1 MRPSEINLPLAR
13 LARASYIKAMN
24 PLFVTLIGI
33 ALLAVLGVL
42 FAGLFSM
49 ARGGEFNKK
58 HGNKLMRWR
67 VGLQGVALVLLALA
81 FLVGKD

>member
-1 MRPSEINLPLAR
+1 MPLAR
-13 LARASYIKAMN
+13 LAHAGYIRAMN
-24 PLFVTLIGI
+24 PLFATLIGI

>member
-1 MRPSEINLPLAR
+1 LPLAR
-13 LARASYIKAMN
+13 LACAGYIRAMN
-24 PLFVTLIGI
+24 PLFATLIGL
-33 ALLAVLGVL
+33 ALLTVLGVL

-58 HGNKLMRWR
+58 YSNKLMRWR